1 MTVTVAGSGCLD
13 INFCPCLFNFSVVTD
28 DKFLKILITLLIGVN
43 IYCAIRWCIA
53 EHFITYL
60 SNVLGPSLPRRPA
73 AQCLRRTHRQNTGSW
88 LVDARNSTA
97 GTYSFCCS
105 LIGRHWAADC
115 SRDLWDKHGEWWMLS
130 LCSWC
135 TLWTDED
142 RQWLWQYCDGE

>member
-73 AQCLRRTHRQNTGSW
+73 AQCLRRTHRQNTGS
-88 LVDARNSTA
+88 
-97 GTYSFCCS
+97 
-105 LIGRHWAADC
+105 
-115 SRDLWDKHGEWWMLS
+115 
-130 LCSWC
+130 
-135 TLWTDED
+135 
-142 RQWLWQYCDGE
+142 